1 MSGNTRFQCKLCE
14 FARSKIAEIIDHL
27 IFSHPSNE
35 LSFRKRMET
44 GSADSSI
51 WQTKNF
57 RVVPSV
63 IKDNGFLIY
72 SEPSTGNILEVPG
85 SSVADTTEFFT
96 GLSLGKTLQSLAS
109 YW

>member
-14 FARSKIAEIIDHL
+14 FACSEIAEIIDHM

-35 LSFRKRMET
+35 LSFRKCMET

-57 RVVPSV
+57 CVVPSV
-63 IKDNGFLIY
+63 IKDNRVLIY
-72 SEPSTGNILEVPG
+72 SEPSTENILEVQG
-85 SSVADTTEFFT
+85 SSVADSTEFFT
-96 GLSLGKTLQSLAS
+96 GLSLGKTLQSLA
-109 YW
+109 

>member
-14 FARSKIAEIIDHL
+14 FACSEIAEIIDHM

-35 LSFRKRMET
+35 LSFRKCMET

-63 IKDNGFLIY
+63 IKDNGVLIY
-72 SEPSTGNILEVPG
+72 SE
-85 SSVADTTEFFT
+85 SSI
-96 GLSLGKTLQSLAS
+96 
-109 YW
+109 